1 MTDPAAQR
9 ARDGELYQRHRPAVF
24 DLLVRRLHNV
34 EEAEALAQEAMLR
47 ALDASHRQEIR
58 SFTAFVLRIAHNLA
72 TDLLRRR
79 RFEGGPVDA
88 ETTLAVPAEPERVE
102 LFRLEG
108 AVRSLPESHQQLIEL
123 RYHRGLSF
131 AEIAEE
137 LQMSKNGVF
146 ARHERALDQ
155 LRQIFARRRT

>member
-1 MTDPAAQR
+1 MTDPASQR
-9 ARDGELYQRHRPAVF
+9 ARDSELYRRHRPAVF
-24 DLLVRRLHNV
+24 DLLVRRLRNV
-34 EEAEALAQEAMLR
+34 EEAEALTQEAMLR

-58 SFTAFVLRIAHNLA
+58 SFAAFALRIAHNLA

-88 ETTLAVPAEPERVE
+88 ETALAVPAEPERVE
-102 LFRLEG
+102 LFRLHG
-108 AVRSLPESHQQLIEL
+108 AVQSLPEQHQQIIEL
-123 RYHRGLSF
+123 RYNRGLSF

-146 ARHERALDQ
+146 ARHERALEM